1 MIHRKNRKKSFTLIE
16 LLVVVAIIAVLVSLL
31 LPGMQLARKNARTVL
46 CQSYLKQLGTMFQ
59 MYMDQNSDWLP
70 VAYVGYDYDCTKTWA
85 EELRKLMYQGG
96 NPITSRGSLYKIFYC
111 PERVGELK
119 RTENRDYA
127 AGERWAGYCF
137 SWSIH
142 NSSIPNAGWGGQNG
156 RRGRGQNP
164 DDVRVLL
171 YCMAGYSMS
180 NCPYISWNPTL
191 GDCYAENWR
200 LFSLSRD
207 HNNGANFLYVDGNVR
222 YIKDRGHGNR
232 YLPGDSQNLDVF
244 WW

>member
-1 MIHRKNRKKSFTLIE
+1 MMQKRKGFTLIE
-16 LLVVVAIIAVLVSLL
+16 LLVVVAIIAVLVAML
-31 LPGMQLARKNARTVL
+31 LPAMKRARETARTVL
-46 CQSYLKQLGTMFQ
+46 CQSNLKQLGTLFQ

-70 VAYVGYDYDCTKTWA
+70 AAYMDQYDYQYDGTWA
-85 EELRKLMYQGG
+85 DELRKMMYQGG
-96 NPITSRGSLYKIFYC
+96 HEILSRGSLYKIFYC
-111 PERVGELK
+111 PDRVQELK
-119 RTENRDYA
+119 PTENRDYA

-142 NSSIPNAGWGGQNG
+142 NSSRPWNGWGGQNG
-156 RRGRGQNP
+156 RRNRGGNP

-171 YCMAGYSMS
+171 YCMAGYSMT

-191 GDCYAENWR
+191 GDSYAENWR
-200 LFSLSRD
+200 LFSLSQV
-207 HNNGANFLYVDGNVR
+207 HNNGANFLYVAGNVR